1 MSYFLDVTPFHN
13 TIISWYIYIYNDI
26 MIFYFLILYIL
37 VFVSFAAFIHVF
49 IFLVYDQDI
58 FAYDTVFFCE
68 SCYDQH
74 FFAFC
79 SRIVNIIAEIFIP
92 TRIFVYKSWTIYK
105 IQNIQNTKFFADYKI
120 QNTKFIFYIDNFFFL
135 EHFKC
140 PLFKGISFIFVRKW
154 LIQQIKQQKNPSNFI
169 RTW

>member
-1 MSYFLDVTPFHN
+1 MLPADTIIFFYVLFLDVTPFIQYYY
-13 TIISWYIYIYNDI
+13 TTIYIYLQWYHD
-26 MIFYFLILYIL
+26 FLLPYIIYIL
-37 VFVSFAAFIHVF
+37 AFILVAAFIHIF
-49 IFLVYDQDI
+49 IFFVYDQDI
-58 FAYDTVFFCE
+58 FAYDPVFFCE

-135 EHFKC
+135 EH
-140 PLFKGISFIFVRKW
+140 LNYALNKGYC
-154 LIQQIKQQKNPSNFI
+154 
-169 RTW
+169 

>member
-1 MSYFLDVTPFHN
+1 MSYFWMSPPFIY
-13 TIISWYIYIYNDI
+13 TYYIMIYIYLQWYHD
-26 MIFYFLILYIL
+26 FLFPYIIYIL

-92 TRIFVYKSWTIYK
+92 TRVFVYKSWTIYK
-105 IQNIQNTKFFADYKI
+105 IQNVQNTKFFADYKI
-120 QNTKFIFYIDNFFFL
+120 QNTKFIFYIDKIFFL
-135 EHFKC
+135 EHLIC
-140 PLFKGISFIFVRKW
+140 PLFKGISFIFVQKW
-154 LIQQIKQQKNPSNFI
+154 LIS
-169 RTW
+169 